1 MSVSEIRIFF
11 LFGIFINS
19 SHTMKRDQNEEVF
32 DMGGQM
38 KALVKARPMPGA
50 ELQELPIPQ
59 PRPHEVLIKVQIAS
73 ICGTDLHIYQ
83 WDEWAARRIKPPLIF
98 GHELAGVVVDVG
110 SAVDGIPIGTRVTAE
125 THVTCGRCAAC
136 LRGERHVCYHTEIL
150 GVDRA
155 GCFAEYVAVPAEN
168 IWPLPAMLS
177 HQEGSI
183 LEPLG
188 NAAHTVFAFPIVGK
202 NVAIVGCGPIG
213 LMAVALARAAG
224 ASRVIAFDLNPY
236 RLQLAKKM
244 GATGIIHPGLEEPY
258 SRICSLTQQPGVDV
272 VCEMSGHPKGIQQAI
287 EMLVPGG
294 QMAMLGLPA
303 ETVTLDLAEQVVMK
317 GLTLKGI
324 TGRLLFKTWQQVA
337 GILQRGEMD
346 FSTLMTHQFS
356 FTEFE
361 QGFAQM
367 KEGRCGKVVLVM
379 DAEGIE

>member
-1 MSVSEIRIFF
+1 MR
-11 LFGIFINS
+11 
-19 SHTMKRDQNEEVF
+19 
-32 DMGGQM
+32 
-38 KALVKARPMPGA
+38 ALVKARPMPGA

-59 PRPHEVLIKVQIAS
+59 PQPHEVLIKVQMAS

-83 WDEWAARRIKPPLIF
+83 WDEWAARRVKPPLIF
-98 GHELAGVVVDVG
+98 GHELAGMVVKVG
-110 SAVDGIPIGTRVTAE
+110 SAVDGISIGTRVTAE
-125 THVTCGRCAAC
+125 THIICGRCAAC
-136 LRGERHVCYHTEIL
+136 LRGERHVCYQTEIL

-168 IWPLPAMLS
+168 IWPLPNLLS

-188 NAAHTVFAFPIVGK
+188 NAAHTVFAFPLVGK

-213 LMAVALARAAG
+213 LMAVALARTAG
-224 ASRVIAFDLNPY
+224 ASRVIALDLNPY
-236 RLQLAKKM
+236 RLQLAKKI
-244 GATGIIHPGLEEPY
+244 GATEIINSSQEEPC
-258 SRICSLTQQPGVDV
+258 SRIRSLTQQPGVDI

-303 ETVTLDLAEQVVMK
+303 EMVTLDLAEQVVMK

-337 GILQRGEMD
+337 GILERGEID
-346 FSTLMTHQFS
+346 FATLITHQFS
-356 FTEFE
+356 LSEFE
-361 QGFAQM
+361 RGFAQM
-367 KEGRCGKVVLVM
+367 KERNCGKVVLVM
-379 DAEGIE
+379 DEEGVK